1 MLGPGCGLLL
11 VAFSSTVVEGAIGV
25 DGEVAAGRAPL
36 DYDEPAT
43 NALTFTLVPGIGA
56 RLRGTDSTLTLSYTP
71 RIFYRLPNALDVDR
85 PLVLH
90 QVALDH
96 VAEVGPRLGWASS
109 AQLSVGQIDYTA
121 AGLVYDPSLSTGVR
135 SSITDIL
142 RAVGQTGF
150 KYELSRHTRLNLDA
164 SAEYTHTLD
173 AAPTI
178 VPNPTAPVAGLDPA
192 LQQAALPLVGVQ
204 PDSFQFSTTP
214 TLSYAVGRNHR
225 IGTSL
230 DVTYQWF
237 KQTARY
243 LLLAPDIS
251 WDARV
256 SARSTLSLAAGVAYV
271 STLEAALPQDDQNS
285 WGGTGSVHFES
296 LVYRGSGTSVTTA
309 FNTSLEWFFDPISG
323 TSQPRAGIEAS
334 SVVEMGR
341 DWLFSPE
348 ISFYTLLRQT
358 ILRYGMIVDGVPVID
373 PTQPEI
379 AKPDATLLRI
389 ELPLQYRITPDVSLA
404 FGGRAAL
411 RGPALAASDFGFDQ
425 VEVWAFLGLTVR
437 MASGEKGSDWL
448 AF

>member
-43 NALTFTLVPGIGA
+43 NALTFTVVPGIGA
-56 RLRGTDSTLTLSYTP
+56 RLRGADSALTLSYTP
-71 RIFYRLPNALDVDR
+71 RIFYRLPNALEIDR

-96 VAEVGPRLGWASS
+96 VAEVGARLSWASS

-121 AGLVYDPSLSTGVR
+121 AGVVYDPTLSTGVR

-150 KYELSRHTRLNLDA
+150 KYELSRHVRLNLDA

-173 AAPTI
+173 AAQVVPTPEA
-178 VPNPTAPVAGLDPA
+178 VAAGLDPA
-192 LQQAALPLVGVQ
+192 LTQGALQTFGSVQ
-204 PDSFQFSTTP
+204 PDSFQLSTTP
-214 TLSYAVGRNHR
+214 TLSYAVGRGHR
-225 IGTSL
+225 IGASF

-243 LLLAPDIS
+243 LLLSPDIS
-251 WDARV
+251 WEAQL
-256 SARSTLSLAAGVAYV
+256 SARSKLALAAGVAYV
-271 STLEAALPQDDQNS
+271 STLEAYLPQDDQNT
-285 WGGTGSVHFES
+285 WGGTGSVDFES
-296 LVYRGSGTSVTTA
+296 VVYRGSGTTVTTA

-323 TSQPRAGIEAS
+323 TSQPRAGVEAG

-341 DWLFSPE
+341 KWLFSPE
-348 ISFYTLLRQT
+348 VSFYTLLRQT
-358 ILRYGMIVDGVPVID
+358 ILRYGTIDENGMVVID
-373 PTQPEI
+373 PTREI
-379 AKPDATLLRI
+379 AKPDATLLRV
-389 ELPLQYRITPDVSLA
+389 ELPLRYLITPDVNLA

-411 RGPALAASDFGFDQ
+411 RGPALASSDFGFDQ